1 MQLFIQLDQLL
12 WLHRCKFH
20 SQVNF
25 LIITTAWL
33 QPWYPLKTQQICFA
47 VMRSILQ
54 WPILQWPI
62 KKFQTVYWKVLLS
75 LSLQLQIWHKITTK
89 LVGSE
94 LRKALSDLL
103 LTSNGR
109 PHWKNKLVILTMEWL
124 SWLQPIEE
132 TEVGGSRF
140 TLVLETIIA
149 QGNQRESYPDHLT
162 TLNYP
167 AC

>member
-1 MQLFIQLDQLL
+1 MATQVQVSQSSKLL
-12 WLHRCKFH
+12 
-20 SQVNF
+20 
-25 LIITTAWL
+25 ITTAWL

-47 VMRSILQ
+47 VMRS
-54 WPILQWPI
+54 ILQWPI

-103 LTSNGR
+103 LTSNRR

-132 TEVGGSRF
+132 TGWGIEVYFSIRDYNC
-140 TLVLETIIA
+140 TRQPKRQLPWS
-149 QGNQRESYPDHLT
+149 SYNP
-162 TLNYP
+162 
-167 AC
+167 